1 MKKIKISPL
10 IFMLTAVFTASF
22 FTSVLLS
29 SCATTRNQGGKESEK
44 GIKKEKGE
52 SLYQEF
58 LTLECLGKEEC
69 SFKEIKCAYQ
79 AENEKSPKKNDRKDK
94 AIFLSP
100 EEIEKDTEE
109 FIYLLESCYAGYK
122 KACQKGFSPER
133 LREKIKNRFCNRK
146 EVLQDEVAWTI
157 WKETFPYIK
166 DMHFVIESQKSY
178 YQFSPHLIPYFSDT
192 YVKKEGDEYLVSL
205 TDSSELEIGDLYSGQ
220 KENLFYYP
228 SRGLDLY
235 RVGCLLDPMEIEK
248 ARQKAEKEKAGENE
262 SAAKNNTADQKETAS
277 GPLAAGQ
284 KKTAS
289 INKAD
294 SRNDAEGKSLLLE
307 SSFNGKKIRLS
318 VRDYGCLDIPEKL
331 DYKESQTE
339 KSAYIYISNFM
350 AAEAESRDR
359 KQSDKLYKNYA
370 DAAKK
375 YLKKQNIILDL
386 RGNQGGN
393 MNYSLIFP
401 INLYLGEDSSFY
413 KGKNFSAGDMADFFI
428 RLFYKDCFLLE
439 SPGIVQNTLEYL
451 NLYFPEME
459 ETIDFLNK
467 RYRVLK
473 EKPEVSLWPMNEY
486 ASTSSK
492 IHFSIPKESA
502 FKGRLFFITDRN
514 SFSAAED
521 IISFSRQLFKN
532 QAEVY
537 VIGENT
543 AGCMEYGGLLS
554 YQLSC
559 SEIRVNLCQSAFYP
573 FEEKVDSWKGE
584 GLGHFPDAWASPE
597 DIRSTLE
604 LLLN

>member
-1 MKKIKISPL
+1 MILKKIKFSTL
-10 IFMLTAVFTASF
+10 LFLFSAVFSASF
-22 FTSVLLS
+22 FTTILLS
-29 SCATTRNQGGKESEK
+29 SCATTKNQGVESRNEK
-44 GIKKEKGE
+44 NNSGE
-52 SLYQEF
+52 NLYQEF
-58 LTLECLGKEEC
+58 LKLECLGKEEC
-69 SFKEIKCAYQ
+69 SFREIKCAYQ
-79 AENEKSPKKNDRKDK
+79 DQEKNNKNARDTD
-94 AIFLSP
+94 IFLSP

-122 KACQKGFSPER
+122 KACLKGFSSDR
-133 LREKIKNRFCNRK
+133 LREKIKNRFYNRK
-146 EVLQDEVAWTI
+146 EVLQDEVAWTL

-166 DMHFVIESQKSY
+166 DMHFVLESQKSY

-192 YVKKEGDEYLVSL
+192 YVKKEGEEYLLSL
-205 TDSSELEIGDLYSGQ
+205 TDSSEIHIGDVYSGS

-228 SRGLDLY
+228 SRGLDIY

-248 ARQKAEKEKAGENE
+248 ARQKNSSGGN
-262 SAAKNNTADQKETAS
+262 AS
-277 GPLAAGQ
+277 SGD
-284 KKTAS
+284 TNSSSSNAS
-289 INKAD
+289 SGGN
-294 SRNDAEGKSLLLE
+294 LLLE
-307 SSFNGKKIRLS
+307 SSFNGKKVHLSIR
-318 VRDYGCLDIPEKL
+318 DAGCLEIPEKL

-350 AAEAESRDR
+350 AAEAESKERKKSDR
-359 KQSDKLYKNYA
+359 LYKNYA
-370 DAAKK
+370 DAPKK
-375 YLKKQNIILDL
+375 YLNKKNIILDL

-401 INLYLGEDSSFY
+401 INLYLGQDSSFY
-413 KGKNFSAGDMADFFI
+413 MGKDFSAGDMADFFI
-428 RLFYKDCFLLE
+428 RVFYKDCFLLE
-439 SPGIVQNTLEYL
+439 SPGVVQNTLEYL
-451 NLYFPEME
+451 KLYFPEME
-459 ETIDFLNK
+459 ETKDFLDR
-467 RYRVLK
+467 RYKVLK

-492 IHFSIPKESA
+492 IDFSIPKESA

-521 IISFSRQLFKN
+521 IITFSRQLFKN

-554 YQLSC
+554 YQLS
-559 SEIRVNLCQSAFYP
+559 SSGIRVNLCQSAFYP

-584 GLGHFPDAWASPE
+584 GLGHFPDAWASPD
-597 DIRSTLE
+597 DIRSTLD